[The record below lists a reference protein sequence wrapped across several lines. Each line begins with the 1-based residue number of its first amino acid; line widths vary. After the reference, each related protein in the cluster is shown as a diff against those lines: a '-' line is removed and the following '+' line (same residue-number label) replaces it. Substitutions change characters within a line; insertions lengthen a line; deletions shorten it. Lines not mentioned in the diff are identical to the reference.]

1 MKSLSA
7 FTWVGPFSKLRS
19 SLSFEIPE
27 TVHFMVDIYVYMCI
41 YIYIS
46 TLGYWGYKL
55 SLKTI
60 RLTVD
65 GSISIYHGVDKPTS
79 GQTLRPSASLLRKW
93 CPEIESKKIGFHWQK
108 RWLNQVKIDGWQWVG
123 WNLPCDRKMGN
134 PMPSIIPL
142 ANCFGVSLNYS

>member
-1 MKSLSA
+1 MLINNFCISIYNKVTILLLKIYPPAFDQVNPHIFCRFTLQIAPASA
-7 FTWVGPFSKLRS
+7 VHQGLIDEVSERIHLGRPV
-19 SLSFEIPE
+19 FEIAQ
-27 TVHFMVDIYVYMCI
+27 FAKFRNSRNCALYGRYICIYV

-79 GQTLRPSASLLRKW
+79 GQTLRPSASLLRK
-93 CPEIESKKIGFHWQK
+93 
-108 RWLNQVKIDGWQWVG
+108 
-123 WNLPCDRKMGN
+123 
-134 PMPSIIPL
+134 
-142 ANCFGVSLNYS
+142 